1 MISSDMTQI
10 SQTIQT
16 NSIENQRNQLYK
28 EAQRQSWDSVA
39 TGWQKWWKTSEKDVS
54 GRLR

>member
-39 TGWQKWWKTSEKDVS
+39 TGWQKWWKTYEKDALE
-54 GRLR
+54 RLQ